1 MAEKDPGTGLLQI
14 AAEVYVTG
22 RERSIQDISGV
33 DNELDNVDLNALLR
47 SL

>member
-1 MAEKDPGTGLLQI
+1 MVEKDPGTGLLQI
-14 AAEVYVTG
+14 ATEVYVTG

-33 DNELDNVDLNALLR
+33 DNELNNVDLNAVLC